1 MPAKSFPEGILE
13 AHQTLHALVPY
24 SQNRKYFG
32 ISRPENGNIV
42 YKAAAEELIE
52 GELKQHG
59 LEEFTITAGEY
70 LYIILKDFMQNIPA
84 IGKAF
89 NELTSHPHIDPNGY
103 CIEWYLSD
111 RDVKCM
117 VKLKEG

>member
-52 GELKQHG
+52 GE
-59 LEEFTITAGEY
+59 
-70 LYIILKDFMQNIPA
+70 
-84 IGKAF
+84 
-89 NELTSHPHIDPNGY
+89 
-103 CIEWYLSD
+103 
-111 RDVKCM
+111 
-117 VKLKEG
+117 